1 MLIYGVMFATGAQK
15 RKRSADTDDTTVQKL
30 KRHISCHTDGLVGFG
45 SNVGLTDKSS
55 MQLSRHHGSRNY
67 DVSVSEAPMSTRTV
81 TVTRK
86 AKLEGKPDLNCIT
99 TKPRKRSRPCRWKRL
114 RGKKQKQSTA
124 EDNLNT
130 ECNLLPTNTDVLHA
144 NLQHDNT
151 SLSCHDK
158 VTNCFCEIL

>member
-1 MLIYGVMFATGAQK
+1 MFATGAQK
-15 RKRSADTDDTTVQKL
+15 RKRSADVDDTTIQKQ
-30 KRHISCHTDGLVGFG
+30 KRHISCHTDGLDRFG

-55 MQLSRHHGSRNY
+55 MQLSRQHGSRSY
-67 DVSVSEAPMSTRTV
+67 DVGVSEAPKSTRTV

-86 AKLEGKPDLNCIT
+86 AELERKPDLNCIT
-99 TKPRKRSRPCRWKRL
+99 TKPGKRSRPCRWKRL
-114 RGKKQKQSTA
+114 RGKKQKQSTVE

-130 ECNLLPTNTDVLHA
+130 QCNLLPTNTDDLHA
-144 NLQHDNT
+144 NVQHDNT